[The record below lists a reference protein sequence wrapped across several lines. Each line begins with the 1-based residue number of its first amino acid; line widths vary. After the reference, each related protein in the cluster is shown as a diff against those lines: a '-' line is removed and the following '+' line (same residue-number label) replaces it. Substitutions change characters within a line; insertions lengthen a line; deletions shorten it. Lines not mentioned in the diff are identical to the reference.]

1 IDRLGARIFRALEHQ
16 MFEEMGEAGTA
27 RRVVLS
33 ADAIAD
39 VDGDGRDPMILN
51 QQNAETVGERA
62 IGEVDGRDRDPG
74 ARNSTGQDWP
84 NALRRRCFPLSWA
97 EGS

>member
-1 IDRLGARIFRALEHQ
+1 MRET
-16 MFEEMGEAGTA
+16 GTA
-27 RRVVLS
+27 RRVVLA
-33 ADAIAD
+33 ADAITD
-39 VDGDGRDPMILN
+39 IDGDGWDPVILN

-84 NALRRRCFPLSWA
+84 NALRTRRFPLSWA
-97 EGS
+97 QGT